1 MSESDIFSE
10 LKAQQTR
17 GVLLVLTGP
26 SGSGKDTVIGELV
39 HRRPDFLKII
49 TTTSRKMRE
58 GEKEGEP
65 YHFITREEFEKR
77 IAEDAFFEW
86 VEFRGELYGTQNK
99 TLTDAFAS
107 GKDVIWKIEAKG
119 IKNTKEKIK
128 RMMPRSVFVYLGAPD
143 VETLRKRVFA
153 AEGENAHLRWNEALV
168 LWEMK
173 QFDDCDYLVM
183 NQDGEI
189 AKTVEHVAAVI
200 EAKRVELSFPETKS
214 LIANSV

>member
-1 MSESDIFSE
+1 MSEQDIFSE
-10 LKAQQTR
+10 LLAQKSR

-26 SGSGKDTVIGELV
+26 SGSGKDTVISALSQSNPE
-39 HRRPDFLKII
+39 FLKII
-49 TTTSRKMRE
+49 TTTSRKMRD
-58 GEKEGEP
+58 GEKESEP
-65 YHFITREEFEKR
+65 YHFISRDEFEKL

-99 TLTDAFAS
+99 TLTEAFES

-143 VETLRKRVFA
+143 ISTLKDRVFA

-173 QFDDCDYLVM
+173 QFDDCEYLIM
-183 NQDGEI
+183 NKDGEI
-189 AKTVEHVAAVI
+189 EKTVQLVAAVI
-200 EAKRVELSFPETKS
+200 DAKRVEIFS
-214 LIANSV
+214 